1 MANVEHPYDYRRAI
15 LHEQA
20 APSSVAAVPNL
31 ADITQQYAAAQGR
44 IAAQSQALKSD
55 VGFSEKKLS
64 EQSRQFTTKLT
75 ESDRQ
80 FTTKLDMD
88 RQMLENWGKQNKWA
102 TAIAIANLGLQGLAI
117 PAQAKTRE
125 KQDAILQDVV
135 ASMKSNADK
144 ANATY
149 ETRIAAQEKINAD
162 REAEAAAR
170 LAEITAPPVTPE
182 QIGELGGMPHLDLP
196 EVSALRR
203 RNSRGEY

>member
-1 MANVEHPYDYRRAI
+1 YRRAI

-55 VGFSEKKLS
+55 VDFSEKKLA
-64 EQSRQFTTKLT
+64 EQGRQFTTKLT
-75 ESDRQ
+75 ENDRQ
-80 FTTKLDMD
+80 FAAKLDMD
-88 RQMLENWGKQNKWA
+88 RKMLDTWGEQNKWA

-117 PAQAKTRE
+117 PAQSKTRE
-125 KQDAILQDVV
+125 KQDAILQDFA
-135 ASMKSNADK
+135 ASMKSNVDK
-144 ANATY
+144 IIATY
-149 ETRIAAQEKINAD
+149 GDRISAQEKINAA

-170 LAEITAPPVTPE
+170 IAEINAPPVQAD